1 MAGPDARW
9 EVTPEAAVSAVRD
22 VFSGHGKLEVV
33 PKVHVGSL
41 RDVATLYTPGVG
53 TLVKKIAAD
62 PAQVDHLT
70 NRANTIAVVTDG
82 TAVLGFGRTG
92 PLPAIPVMEGKA
104 IMFKLLAGLDAVPI
118 CLDVRDPAKLV
129 DHIAALEPSF
139 AGFNLE
145 DIAAPHCFATV
156 EELTQRLSVPVFH
169 DDQYGTAT
177 VIVAGLM
184 NAIKVVGKR
193 KEDIRIVVNGA
204 GAAGTAAAR
213 LCLAWGAG
221 DVVVCDKHGI
231 LCESEQQPS
240 PHMMALAQITNRKRI
255 KGTLADALKGADAFV
270 GLSTGPL
277 IYARHVQSMAKSAI
291 VFACANPEPEIMP
304 HLAIE
309 AGAAIAGSGRFDAL
323 NQCNNVLAFPGIMR
337 GAVDVCATSVT
348 ETVCLAASR
357 VIAEHVK
364 PNELGP
370 ENVLPTPLDT
380 ELCPAVAEA
389 VAAQAAA
396 EGLARKPYIPGAI
409 RARVRALNG
418 VSGRQQERLHQLMEE
433 IRSGNATG
441 VKTEE
446 RNR

>member
-1 MAGPDARW
+1 MSSRDTKW
-9 EVTPEAAVSAVRD
+9 KVTPEAAVAAVRD

-53 TLVKKIAAD
+53 TLVQRIVAD
-62 PAQVDHLT
+62 PEQADILT

-92 PLPAIPVMEGKA
+92 PLAAMPVMEGKA

-145 DIAAPHCFATV
+145 DVAAPHCFATV
-156 EELTQRLSVPVFH
+156 EELTRRLSVPVFH

-184 NAIKVVGKR
+184 NALRVVGKR
-193 KEDIRIVVNGA
+193 KEDARIVVNGA

-221 DVVVCDKHGI
+221 DVVVCDRHGV
-231 LCESEQQPS
+231 LCEGEAQPS
-240 PHMMALAQITNRKRI
+240 PHMTALASMTNRSRI
-255 KGTLADALKGADAFV
+255 KGGLADALKGADAFV

-277 IYARHVQSMAKSAI
+277 LDARHIQSMAKSAI

-304 HLAIE
+304 HEAIA
-309 AGAAIAGSGRFDAL
+309 AGAAIAGSGRFDAP

-337 GAVDVCATSVT
+337 GAVDVSVRSIT
-348 ETVCLAASR
+348 ETMCLAASR
-357 VIAEHVK
+357 VIAEYVTEAK
-364 PNELGP
+364 LGP
-370 ENVLPTPLDT
+370 ENVLPNPLDP

-389 VAAQAAA
+389 VAVQAAA
-396 EGLARKPYIPGAI
+396 EGLARKSYIPGSIA
-409 RARVRALNG
+409 ARVRTLNH
-418 VSGRQQERLHQLMEE
+418 VSGRQQEFLQTL
-433 IRSGNATG
+433 
-441 VKTEE
+441 K
-446 RNR
+446 

>member
-1 MAGPDARW
+1 MSSRDTKW
-9 EVTPEAAVSAVRD
+9 KVTPEAAVAAVRD

-53 TLVKKIAAD
+53 TLVQRIVAD
-62 PAQVDHLT
+62 PEQADILT

-92 PLPAIPVMEGKA
+92 PLAAMPVMEGKA

-145 DIAAPHCFATV
+145 DVAAPHCFATV
-156 EELTQRLSVPVFH
+156 EELTRRLSVPVFH

-184 NAIKVVGKR
+184 NALRVTGKR
-193 KEDIRIVVNGA
+193 KEDVRIVVNGA

-221 DVVVCDKHGI
+221 DVVVCDRHGI
-231 LCESEQQPS
+231 LCEGETQPS
-240 PHMMALAQITNRKRI
+240 PHMTALASMTNRSRI
-255 KGTLADALKGADAFV
+255 KGALADALKGADAFI

-277 IYARHVQSMAKSAI
+277 LDARHIQSMAKSAI

-304 HLAIE
+304 HEAIA
-309 AGAAIAGSGRFDAL
+309 AGAAIAGSGRFDAP

-337 GAVDVCATSVT
+337 GAVDVSVRSIT
-348 ETVCLAASR
+348 ETMCLAASR
-357 VIAEHVK
+357 VIAEHVTGA
-364 PNELGP
+364 ELGP
-370 ENVLPTPLDT
+370 ENVLPNPLDP

-396 EGLARKPYIPGAI
+396 EGLARKPYVRGSIA
-409 RARVRALNG
+409 ARVRALNYA
-418 VSGRQQERLHQLMEE
+418 SCCQQEFLRALKERTSE
-433 IRSGNATG
+433 T
-441 VKTEE
+441 TEV
-446 RNR
+446 

>member
-1 MAGPDARW
+1 MSSRDTTW
-9 EVTPEAAVSAVRD
+9 KVTPEAAAAAVRD

-53 TLVKKIAAD
+53 TLVQRIVAD
-62 PAQVDHLT
+62 PEQADILT

-92 PLPAIPVMEGKA
+92 PLAAMPVMEGKA

-145 DIAAPHCFATV
+145 DVAAPQCFATV
-156 EELTQRLSVPVFH
+156 EELIRRLSVPVFH

-177 VIVAGLM
+177 VIVAGLT
-184 NAIKVVGKR
+184 NALKVVGKK
-193 KEDIRIVVNGA
+193 KEDVRIVVNGA

-221 DVVVCDKHGI
+221 DVVVCDRHGV
-231 LCESEQQPS
+231 LCEGEAQPS
-240 PHMMALAQITNRKRI
+240 PHMTALASMTNRSRI
-255 KGTLADALKGADAFV
+255 KGALADALKGADAFV

-277 IYARHVQSMAKSAI
+277 LDARHIQSMAKSAI

-304 HLAIE
+304 HEAIA
-309 AGAAIAGSGRFDAL
+309 AGAAIAGSGRFDAP

-337 GAVDVCATSVT
+337 GAVDVSVRSIT
-348 ETVCLAASR
+348 ETMCLAASR
-357 VIAEHVK
+357 VIAQHVTEA
-364 PNELGP
+364 ELGP
-370 ENVLPTPLDT
+370 ENVLPNPLDP

-396 EGLARKPYIPGAI
+396 ERLARKPYIRGSIA
-409 RARVRALNG
+409 ARVRALNH
-418 VSGRQQERLHQLMEE
+418 VSGRQQEFLRALKEKSSE
-433 IRSGNATG
+433 T
-441 VKTEE
+441 TEA
-446 RNR
+446 

>member
-1 MAGPDARW
+1 MSGRDTKW
-9 EVTPEAAVSAVRD
+9 KVTPEAAVAVVRD

-53 TLVKKIAAD
+53 TLVQRIVSDPNQAD
-62 PAQVDHLT
+62 ILT

-92 PLPAIPVMEGKA
+92 PLAALPVMEGKA
-104 IMFKLLAGLDAVPI
+104 IMFKLLAGLDAVPV

-145 DIAAPHCFATV
+145 DVAAPHCFATV
-156 EELTQRLSVPVFH
+156 EGLTRRLSVPVFH

-184 NAIKVVGKR
+184 NALKVVGKK
-193 KEDIRIVVNGA
+193 KEDVRIVVNGA

-221 DVVVCDKHGI
+221 DVVVCDRHGV
-231 LCESEQQPS
+231 LCEGEAQPS
-240 PHMMALAQITNRKRI
+240 AHMAALASITNRSRI
-255 KGTLADALKGADAFV
+255 KGSLADALRGADAFV

-277 IYARHVQSMAKSAI
+277 IDARHVQSMARSAI

-304 HLAIE
+304 HEAIA
-309 AGAAIAGSGRFDAL
+309 AGAAIAGSGRFDAP

-337 GAVDVCATSVT
+337 GAVDVSVKNVT
-348 ETVCLAASR
+348 ETICLAASR
-357 VIAEHVK
+357 VIADHVTATK
-364 PNELGP
+364 LGP
-370 ENVLPTPLDT
+370 ENVLPNPLDP
-380 ELCPAVAEA
+380 ELCPLVAEA
-389 VAAQAAA
+389 VGAQAAA
-396 EGLARKPYIPGAI
+396 EGLARKPYIAGAI
-409 RARVRALNG
+409 AAHVRTLNK
-418 VSGRQQERLHQLMEE
+418 VSGLQQEYLRGLMQKISETAE
-433 IRSGNATG
+433 T
-441 VKTEE
+441 
-446 RNR
+446 

>member
-1 MAGPDARW
+1 MPGSDTRW
-9 EVTPEAAVSAVRD
+9 TVTQEAAVSAVRD
-22 VFSGHGKLEVV
+22 VFCGHGKLEVV
-33 PKVHVGSL
+33 PKVYVGSL

-53 TLVKKIAAD
+53 TLVQRIVAD
-62 PAQVDHLT
+62 ASQADILT

-104 IMFKLLAGLDAVPI
+104 IMFKLLAGLDAVPL
-118 CLDVRDPAKLV
+118 CLDVRDSAKLV

-145 DIAAPHCFATV
+145 DVASPHCFATV
-156 EELTQRLSVPVFH
+156 EELTRRLSVPVFH

-184 NAIKVVGKR
+184 NALKVVGKR

-213 LCLAWGAG
+213 LSLAWGAG
-221 DVVVCDKHGI
+221 DVVVCDRHGV
-231 LCESEQQPS
+231 LCEGEVQPS
-240 PHMMALAQITNRKRI
+240 MHMAALASITNKSRI

-277 IYARHVQSMAKSAI
+277 IDASHIQSMAKSAV
-291 VFACANPEPEIMP
+291 VFACANPVPEIMP
-304 HLAIE
+304 HEAIA
-309 AGAAIAGSGRFDAL
+309 AGAAIAGSGRFDAP

-337 GAVDVCATSVT
+337 GAVDVSVKNIT
-348 ETVCLAASR
+348 ETICLAASR
-357 VIAEHVK
+357 AIADHVTTAQ
-364 PNELGP
+364 LGP
-370 ENVLPTPLDT
+370 ENVLPNPLDS
-380 ELCPAVAEA
+380 ELCPMVAEA

-396 EGLARKPYIPGAI
+396 EGLARKQYMQGAI
-409 RARVRALNG
+409 AERVRALNR
-418 VSGRQQERLHQLMEE
+418 VSGHQQEILRGLIQK
-433 IRSGNATG
+433 NAET
-441 VKTEE
+441 TAS
-446 RNR
+446 

>member
-1 MAGPDARW
+1 MSSRDTKW
-9 EVTPEAAVSAVRD
+9 KVTPEAAVAAVRD

-53 TLVKKIAAD
+53 TLVQRIVAD
-62 PAQVDHLT
+62 PEQADILT

-92 PLPAIPVMEGKA
+92 PLAAMPVMEGKA

-145 DIAAPHCFATV
+145 DVAAPHCFATV
-156 EELTQRLSVPVFH
+156 EELTRRLSVPVFH

-184 NAIKVVGKR
+184 NALRVTGKR
-193 KEDIRIVVNGA
+193 KEDVRIVVNGA

-221 DVVVCDKHGI
+221 DVVVCDRHGI
-231 LCESEQQPS
+231 LCEGETQPS
-240 PHMMALAQITNRKRI
+240 PHMTALASMTNRSRI
-255 KGTLADALKGADAFV
+255 KGALADALKGADAFI

-277 IYARHVQSMAKSAI
+277 LDARHIQSMAKSAI

-304 HLAIE
+304 HEAIA
-309 AGAAIAGSGRFDAL
+309 AGAAIAGSGRFDAP

-337 GAVDVCATSVT
+337 GAVDVSVRSIT
-348 ETVCLAASR
+348 ETMCLAASR
-357 VIAEHVK
+357 VIAEHVTGA
-364 PNELGP
+364 ELGP
-370 ENVLPTPLDT
+370 ENVLPNPLDP

-396 EGLARKPYIPGAI
+396 EGLARKPYVRGSIA
-409 RARVRALNG
+409 ARVRALNYA
-418 VSGRQQERLHQLMEE
+418 SGCQQEFLRALKERTSE
-433 IRSGNATG
+433 T
-441 VKTEE
+441 TEV
-446 RNR
+446 

>member
-1 MAGPDARW
+1 MSSRDTRW
-9 EVTPEAAVSAVRD
+9 KVTPEAAVAAVRD

-53 TLVKKIAAD
+53 TLVQRIVAD
-62 PAQVDHLT
+62 PGQADILT

-92 PLPAIPVMEGKA
+92 PLAAMPVMEGKA

-145 DIAAPHCFATV
+145 DVAAPHCFATV
-156 EELTQRLSVPVFH
+156 EELTRRLSVPVFH

-184 NAIKVVGKR
+184 NALRVVGKR
-193 KEDIRIVVNGA
+193 KEDVRIVVNGA

-213 LCLAWGAG
+213 LCLSWGAG
-221 DVVVCDKHGI
+221 DVVVCDRHGV
-231 LCESEQQPS
+231 LCEGEAQPS
-240 PHMMALAQITNRKRI
+240 PHMTALASMTNRSRI
-255 KGTLADALKGADAFV
+255 KGGLADALKGADAFV

-277 IYARHVQSMAKSAI
+277 LNAGHIQSMAKSAI

-304 HLAIE
+304 HEAIA
-309 AGAAIAGSGRFDAL
+309 AGAAIAGSGRFDAP

-337 GAVDVCATSVT
+337 GAVDVSVRSIT
-348 ETVCLAASR
+348 ETMCLAASR
-357 VIAEHVK
+357 VIAEHVTEA
-364 PNELGP
+364 ELGP
-370 ENVLPTPLDT
+370 ENVLPNPLDP

-396 EGLARKPYIPGAI
+396 EGLARKSYSRGSIA
-409 RARVRALNG
+409 ARVRALNH
-418 VSGRQQERLHQLMEE
+418 VSGRQQEFLQAL
-433 IRSGNATG
+433 
-441 VKTEE
+441 K
-446 RNR
+446 